1 LPRARP
7 CSSSSRVGTRT
18 TSPGGYSPL
27 RTGTAAKPS
36 TPAAKPTAKPA
47 GKTYLDLKRGPT
59 GADVVA
65 VARTLRK
72 EGYNRQGDTRMVTAQ
87 LETNIRDYQRRL
99 HLIIDGVA
107 GEKTQKLLGL

>member
-1 LPRARP
+1 M
-7 CSSSSRVGTRT
+7 
-18 TSPGGYSPL
+18 
-27 RTGTAAKPS
+27 
-36 TPAAKPTAKPA
+36 
-47 GKTYLDLKRGPT
+47 
-59 GADVVA
+59 
-65 VARTLRK
+65 ARTLRK